1 MHISGLFG
9 GVSQTA
15 YISSPFW
22 ISTLDRG
29 EQIIQ
34 CLLVLIT
41 CAYSAGVWHVKLSFL
56 LTVLRGGAAGRGL
69 LLPFVLRSPI
79 NLCNLF
85 SRIPRIYSL

>member
-34 CLLVLIT
+34 RLLVLT
-41 CAYSAGVWHVKLSFL
+41 RLVFGV
-56 LTVLRGGAAGRGL
+56 
-69 LLPFVLRSPI
+69 
-79 NLCNLF
+79 
-85 SRIPRIYSL
+85 